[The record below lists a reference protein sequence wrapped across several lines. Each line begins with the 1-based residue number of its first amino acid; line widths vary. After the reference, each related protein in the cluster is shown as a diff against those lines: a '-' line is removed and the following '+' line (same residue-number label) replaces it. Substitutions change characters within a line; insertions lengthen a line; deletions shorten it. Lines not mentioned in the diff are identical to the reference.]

1 VIQIGIQM
9 HTDPAIRID
18 RQPSSD
24 EYGAPQRMIQLATSY
39 RLSQAIYVFTKLGIA
54 DLLARGP
61 KTPGELAA
69 AAGAHAPSLYRLL
82 RVMTACA
89 VVTEPSP
96 GTFELAPSGRC
107 LRRDAPDSVS
117 STVLLFGSEN
127 FWTTWG
133 DLLHCVCTGETAFSH
148 LFGVGGTFDYLTT
161 HPEDAALFNAGMGD
175 MAGLTAKAIVAAY
188 DFLSARILVDVGGG
202 RGALISAILKA
213 HPDLRGVLFD
223 LPRVI
228 DAARAE
234 LEHAGIAHRCETV
247 GGDLLSSIPGGGDVY
262 LLSRVIHDW
271 DDENSILI
279 LRNCRAAMSPTS
291 KLLLAERTIPEM
303 IEPGAHTQAQLL
315 SDLNMLVRNG
325 GRERTE
331 TEYGALFAAAG
342 LRMTRAIPTGIEI
355 GLIEAT
361 PSD

>member
-1 VIQIGIQM
+1 M

-18 RQPSSD
+18 RQASPD
-24 EYGAPQRMIQLATSY
+24 EHGAPQRMIQLATSY

-54 DLLARGP
+54 DLLAKGP
-61 KTPGELAA
+61 KSPDELAA

-82 RVMTACA
+82 RVMTACS

-96 GTFELAPSGRC
+96 GMFALAPSGSC

-148 LFGVGGTFDYLTT
+148 LFGIGGTFDYLTT
-161 HPEDAALFNAGMGD
+161 HPEDAALFNAGMAD
-175 MAGLTAKAIVAAY
+175 MVALTATAIISAY
-188 DFLSARILVDVGGG
+188 DFSSAHVVVDVGGG
-202 RGALISAILKA
+202 GGALISAILNA
-213 HPDLRGVLFD
+213 HPRLRGVLFD
-223 LPRVI
+223 LPRVVE
-228 DAARAE
+228 AAE
-234 LEHAGIAHRCETV
+234 GKLEGLGISNRCKTV
-247 GGDLLSSIPGGGDVY
+247 GGDILSSVPGGGDVY

-271 DDENSILI
+271 DDEKSILI
-279 LRNCRAAMSPTS
+279 LRNCRAAMARTS
-291 KLLLAERTIPEM
+291 KLLLAERTIPET
-303 IEPGAHTQAQLL
+303 IEPGLHVQAQLL

-325 GRERTE
+325 GRERTDN
-331 TEYGALFAAAG
+331 EYSALFAAAG
-342 LRMTRAIPTGIEI
+342 LRLNRTIPTGIEI